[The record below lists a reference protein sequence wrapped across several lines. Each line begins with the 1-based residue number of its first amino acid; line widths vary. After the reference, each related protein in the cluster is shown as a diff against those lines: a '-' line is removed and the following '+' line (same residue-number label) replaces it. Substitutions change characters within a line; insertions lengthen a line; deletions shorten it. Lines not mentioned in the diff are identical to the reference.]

1 MARLTV
7 IKKNSDFRRIYAAG
21 GQKVSSSL
29 VCYFIKNKIG
39 ITRVGITSSKKI
51 GNAVERNRARRVI
64 RAAFSELAPLVDG
77 GWDIIFVARR
87 KTCKIK
93 STRVKEVM
101 ESRLREAE
109 IIK

>member
-1 MARLTV
+1 MAKITV
-7 IKKNSDFRRIYAAG
+7 IKKNSDFRRVYAVG
-21 GQKVSSSL
+21 GQKVNSSL
-29 VCYFIKNKIG
+29 VCYFKKNKIG
-39 ITRVGITSSKKI
+39 TTRVGITSSKKI

-64 RAAFSELAPLVDG
+64 RAAFSELFPLIDG

-93 STRVKEVM
+93 STRVREVM
-101 ESRLREAE
+101 EAQLREAE